1 MVPIPRS
8 CELTQAQI
16 RSDDIDTGSL
26 NGQHEKMTASSNA
39 SDASEEEYDME
50 YVPDLSTLEA
60 LPFDDGSLAR
70 QFEEGLHTMDS
81 WKEYSAAIIE
91 RDSDL
96 QKSLDSDGAEDNDN
110 DKNPREDSESDAVDS
125 KREVFRKTKISSR
138 RKEIRQMSKAP
149 NPHLQRIDDV
159 AMNEDEISS
168 DSETGGL
175 SATSE
180 FSKSEDESMESNHS
194 QVSNV
199 ESVSEISYASD
210 IGPDLDAVIQ
220 EEEDHL
226 R

>member
-1 MVPIPRS
+1 
-8 CELTQAQI
+8 
-16 RSDDIDTGSL
+16 
-26 NGQHEKMTASSNA
+26 MTASSNA

-125 KREVFRKTKISSR
+125 KRE
-138 RKEIRQMSKAP
+138 
-149 NPHLQRIDDV
+149 RIDDV